1 MGNEEMAQ
9 ERTMTSA
16 ATASQKA
23 TETKEERMERLR
35 KKYKEMD
42 GKKIYEIT
50 TTIQEDDDEETEFD
64 FIFRKPGVP
73 SYERYAKLSEHQ
85 R

>member
-23 TETKEERMERLR
+23 TETKRGENGKTPQKVQR
-35 KKYKEMD
+35 D
-42 GKKIYEIT
+42 GWKN
-50 TTIQEDDDEETEFD
+50 
-64 FIFRKPGVP
+64 
-73 SYERYAKLSEHQ
+73 L
-85 R
+85 

>member
-42 GKKIYEIT
+42 GKIY
-50 TTIQEDDDEETEFD
+50 
-64 FIFRKPGVP
+64 
-73 SYERYAKLSEHQ
+73 
-85 R
+85 

>member
-35 KKYKEMD
+35 KSTKRWMEKSMRSQQPSRKMMMRKQSLTSSSES
-42 GKKIYEIT
+42 
-50 TTIQEDDDEETEFD
+50 QEFHPMSVM
-64 FIFRKPGVP
+64 R
-73 SYERYAKLSEHQ
+73 SSLEHQ

>member
-35 KKYKEMD
+35 KSTKRWMEN
-42 GKKIYEIT
+42 
-50 TTIQEDDDEETEFD
+50 
-64 FIFRKPGVP
+64 
-73 SYERYAKLSEHQ
+73 L
-85 R
+85 